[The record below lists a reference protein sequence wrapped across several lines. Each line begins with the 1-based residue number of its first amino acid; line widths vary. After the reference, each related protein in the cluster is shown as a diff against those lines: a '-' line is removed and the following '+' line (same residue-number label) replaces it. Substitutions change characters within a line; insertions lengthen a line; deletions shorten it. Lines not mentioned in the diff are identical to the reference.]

1 MLEKMEDKA
10 QKRIVELGITEAH
23 RARPFEHGYCEGYVE
38 GYTEAI
44 QNAVD
49 SLLKDFKGKKGSIPD
64 AEVRPLG
71 KAETR

>member
-1 MLEKMEDKA
+1 MSNMSDKA

-23 RARPFEHGYCEGYVE
+23 RARAFEHGYCEGYVE
-38 GYTEAI
+38 GCTEAI

-49 SLLKDFKGKKGSIPD
+49 SLLKDCKGKKGSIPD